1 MGSVGKEEFLSV
13 KRSMAHILMT
23 TTEGNNALV
32 VELSCLVLSSE
43 FESMGKPHSSLY
55 DLA

>member
-1 MGSVGKEEFLSV
+1 MGPVGKEEFLSV

-43 FESMGKPHSSLY
+43 FE
-55 DLA
+55 